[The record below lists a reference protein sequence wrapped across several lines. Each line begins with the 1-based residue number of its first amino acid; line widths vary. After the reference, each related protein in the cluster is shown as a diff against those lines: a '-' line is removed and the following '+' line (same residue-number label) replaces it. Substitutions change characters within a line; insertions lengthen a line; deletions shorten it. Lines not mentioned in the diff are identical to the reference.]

1 MSHTRATT
9 YLHGASIHIVDGWI
23 KGGGEV
29 QVDIWRE
36 GHWMT
41 PPGINICTSVSGGLD
56 IVCVVI

>member
-1 MSHTRATT
+1 M
-9 YLHGASIHIVDGWI
+9 DGWI

-56 IVCVVI
+56 IVGVVI

>member
-1 MSHTRATT
+1 M
-9 YLHGASIHIVDGWI
+9 

-29 QVDIWRE
+29 QVDIWTERE

-56 IVCVVI
+56 KVGVVI